1 MTRLALKRL
10 ARINARTLPE
20 ETDPERTF
28 RYVDIESVAQGR
40 LAAEPEL
47 TTFAEAPSRARRL
60 VALGDTIVST
70 VRTYLRAVWT
80 VDRVANDLVVST
92 GFAVVTPGPGIY
104 PRFLGWALQSKKF
117 IDEVVARSEGVS
129 YPAIR
134 PSVLGQICL
143 PIPDLAVQK
152 RIAEYL
158 DRETARVDA
167 LIAKKER
174 LLGLSE
180 ERKWNRLISL
190 IHETDTR
197 SLPIRR
203 VLLFITDGPFG
214 SAFSSSDYSEYGA
227 AVVRLGNI
235 GFGEYRSAD
244 QARIPMSLYRQFPR
258 CHVSPGD
265 VLIAGLGDANNHA
278 GRACVAPD
286 FGPAMVKGKC
296 FCARV
301 DRSWITPDYL
311 AWLLA
316 SPLGAELVGALGQGS
331 TRTMINLELIKSLAI
346 PVPNVAEQEA
356 VIRDFARE
364 RERIAA
370 MSLRLH
376 RQVALLRQKRQALIT
391 ASVTG
396 RIHVPGAA

>member
-1 MTRLALKRL
+1 VKTVRLKYL
-10 ARINARTLPE
+10 ARSVRTPADSGQYVGLENVESATGKLVPE
-20 ETDPERTF
+20 ASE
-28 RYVDIESVAQGR
+28 IEPTSAVSFKVGDVLYGKLR
-40 LAAEPEL
+40 PYL
-47 TTFAEAPSRARRL
+47 RKVL
-60 VALGDTIVST
+60 VAPFNGRCSSEFLVLRPAPGVDSRFLSYLLLSDPVTSWSVTNSDGAKMP
-70 VRTYLRAVWT
+70 RTEWDVVGQT
-80 VDRVANDLVVST
+80 RVACPR
-92 GFAVVTPGPGIY
+92 PGE
-104 PRFLGWALQSKKF
+104 QT
-117 IDEVVARSEGVS
+117 
-129 YPAIR
+129 AI
-134 PSVLGQICL
+134 G
-143 PIPDLAVQK
+143 DH
-152 RIAEYL
+152 L
-158 DRETARVDA
+158 DRETARIDA

-174 LLGLSE
+174 LLALSE

-190 IHETDTR
+190 IHQTDTR

-203 VLLFITDGPFG
+203 LLLFITDGPFG

-235 GFGEYRSAD
+235 GFGEYRSED
-244 QARIPMSLYRQFPR
+244 QARIPMPLYRQFPR

-286 FGPAMVKGKC
+286 LGAAMVKGKC

-301 DRSWITPDYL
+301 NRSRVTPGYL

-346 PVPNVAEQEA
+346 PVPNVAEQESL
-356 VIRDFARE
+356 IRDFDRE

-370 MSLRLH
+370 MSLGLH

-391 ASVTG
+391 ATVTG
-396 RIHVPGAA
+396 QIPVPGAA